1 MSGFRQLF
9 NGIFLVNGRICTKNL
24 VQGINVYGER
34 LFSENGSEY
43 REWVP
48 FRSKLAAAVKKNLKT
63 VPINNA
69 AKVLYLGIAE
79 GTTAS
84 HVSDIIG
91 NDGLIVGIDIS
102 EKTMRK
108 LLRICEQR
116 KNIIPI
122 IADANQ
128 PDRYVESLEHIKF
141 DIIFQDV
148 SQKNQVDILRKN
160 AEIFLK
166 PNGFALLAL
175 KAKSISS
182 TSNVKNIFEVQ
193 EIELKKH
200 FKIIERVNLEPFE
213 KDHMFYVL
221 QKL

>member
-1 MSGFRQLF
+1 M
-9 NGIFLVNGRICTKNL
+9 
-24 VQGINVYGER
+24 VQGISVYGER
-34 LFSENGSEY
+34 LFSDSGSEY
-43 REWVP
+43 REWIP
-48 FRSKLAAAVKKNLKT
+48 FRSKLAAAIKKNLK
-63 VPINNA
+63 VIPLKKGQN
-69 AKVLYLGIAE
+69 VLYLGIAE

-84 HVSDIIG
+84 HISDIVG
-91 NDGLIVGIDIS
+91 NEGLIVGIDIS

-116 KNIIPI
+116 TNIIPI

-128 PDRYVESLEHIKF
+128 PDNYAKDLEGIMF

-148 SQKNQVDILRKN
+148 AQKNQVEILRKN
-160 AEIFLK
+160 ATVFLK
-166 PNGFALLAL
+166 PNGYALLAL

-182 TSNVKNIFEVQ
+182 TSNVRNIFEEQ
-193 EIELKKH
+193 ESELKKS

-213 KDHMFYVL
+213 KDHMFYIL

>member
-108 LLRICEQR
+108 LLGICEQR

>member
-1 MSGFRQLF
+1 MSGFKQLF
-9 NGIFLVNGRICTKNL
+9 QGIFLINGRICTKNL
-24 VQGINVYGER
+24 VQGQSVYGER
-34 LFSENGSEY
+34 LLNDKGSEY
-43 REWVP
+43 REWIP
-48 FRSKLAAAVKKNLKT
+48 FRSKLAAAIKKNLKN
-63 VPINNA
+63 VPITNA
-69 AKVLYLGIAE
+69 STVLYLGIAE

-84 HVSDIIG
+84 HISDIVG
-91 NDGLIVGIDIS
+91 KDGLIVGIDIS

-116 KNIIPI
+116 LNIIPR

-128 PDRYVESLEHIKF
+128 PDTYASDLENMKF

-160 AEIFLK
+160 AEVFLK
-166 PNGFALLAL
+166 QNGFALLAL

-182 TSNVKNIFEVQ
+182 TTNVKNIFDVQ
-193 EIELKKH
+193 DVELKKY
-200 FKIIERVNLEPFE
+200 FKIIERISLEPFE

-221 QKL
+221 KKL

>member
-1 MSGFRQLF
+1 MKGQKQISE
-9 NGIFLVNGRICTKNL
+9 GIFLNFRKICTKNL
-24 VQGINVYGER
+24 VQGISVYGER
-34 LFSENGSEY
+34 LFSDSGSEY
-43 REWVP
+43 REWIP
-48 FRSKLAAAVKKNLKT
+48 FRSKLAAAIKKNLK
-63 VPINNA
+63 VIPLKKGQN
-69 AKVLYLGIAE
+69 VLYLGIAE

-84 HVSDIIG
+84 HISDIVG
-91 NDGLIVGIDIS
+91 NEGLIVGIDIS

-116 KNIIPI
+116 TNIIPI

-128 PDRYVESLEHIKF
+128 PDNYAKDLEGIMF

-148 SQKNQVDILRKN
+148 AQKNQVEILRKN
-160 AEIFLK
+160 ATVFLK
-166 PNGFALLAL
+166 PNGYALLAL

-182 TSNVKNIFEVQ
+182 TSNVRNIFEEQ
-193 EIELKKH
+193 ESELKKS

-213 KDHMFYVL
+213 KDHMFYIL

>member
-34 LFSENGSEY
+34 HFSENGSEY

-108 LLRICEQR
+108 LLGICEQR